1 MKVTIKRNKN
11 SLGWEMFQEANITIT
26 IVSELTIID
35 LALQAYLAM
44 ISSWTGTED
53 DQAMIKN
60 MITALKEV

>member
-26 IVSELTIID
+26 NVSELTLID
-35 LALQAYLAM
+35 LALQAYLTT

-53 DQAMIKN
+53 DQIMIKN
-60 MITALKEV
+60 MINALKEV